1 MKCIYCGNTKT
12 KIVNSRSTNDSYS
25 TWRRHQCIKCNKLFT
40 TLELPN
46 YDQIFIDKKKLSL
59 SQLSLDIASCFTHNP
74 NFAKDRALWISKI
87 IILELFS
94 YQFMNWYFTIYI
106 VTNERIR
113 RIVQHGFFGRDVFDI
128 DLDKIQNISY
138 SIPGFF
144 GEVFHFG
151 TIIIQTLFTSNL

>member
-1 MKCIYCGNTKT
+1 MKCIYCDNTKT

-87 IILELFS
+87 IILELFKENS
-94 YQFMNWYFTIYI
+94 NITKQKLKEITLLILTRIDPLAAEIYK
-106 VTNERIR
+106 RK
-113 RIVQHGFFGRDVFDI
+113 FF
-128 DLDKIQNISY
+128 
-138 SIPGFF
+138 
-144 GEVFHFG
+144 
-151 TIIIQTLFTSNL
+151 

>member
-12 KIVNSRSTNDSYS
+12 KIVNSRLTNDSYS

-87 IILELFS
+87 IILELFKENS
-94 YQFMNWYFTIYI
+94 NITKQKLKEITLLILTRIDPLAAEIYK
-106 VTNERIR
+106 RK
-113 RIVQHGFFGRDVFDI
+113 FF
-128 DLDKIQNISY
+128 
-138 SIPGFF
+138 
-144 GEVFHFG
+144 
-151 TIIIQTLFTSNL
+151 

>member
-25 TWRRHQCIKCNKLFT
+25 TWRRHQCIKCNKFFT

-87 IILELFS
+87 IILELFKENS
-94 YQFMNWYFTIYI
+94 NITKQKLKEITLLILTRIDPLAAEIYK
-106 VTNERIR
+106 RK
-113 RIVQHGFFGRDVFDI
+113 FF
-128 DLDKIQNISY
+128 
-138 SIPGFF
+138 
-144 GEVFHFG
+144 
-151 TIIIQTLFTSNL
+151 

>member
-25 TWRRHQCIKCNKLFT
+25 TWRRHQCIKCTKLFT

-87 IILELFS
+87 IILELFKENS
-94 YQFMNWYFTIYI
+94 NITKQKLKEITLLILTRIDPLAAEIYK
-106 VTNERIR
+106 RK
-113 RIVQHGFFGRDVFDI
+113 FF
-128 DLDKIQNISY
+128 
-138 SIPGFF
+138 
-144 GEVFHFG
+144 
-151 TIIIQTLFTSNL
+151 

>member
-59 SQLSLDIASCFTHNP
+59 SQLSLNIASCFTHNP

-87 IILELFS
+87 IILELFKENS
-94 YQFMNWYFTIYI
+94 NITKQKLKEITLLILTRIDPLAAEIYK
-106 VTNERIR
+106 RK
-113 RIVQHGFFGRDVFDI
+113 FF
-128 DLDKIQNISY
+128 
-138 SIPGFF
+138 
-144 GEVFHFG
+144 
-151 TIIIQTLFTSNL
+151 

>member
-25 TWRRHQCIKCNKLFT
+25 TWRRHQCIKCTKLFT
-40 TLELPN
+40 TLESPN

-87 IILELFS
+87 IILELFKENS
-94 YQFMNWYFTIYI
+94 NITKQKLKEITLLILTRIDPLAAEIYK
-106 VTNERIR
+106 RK
-113 RIVQHGFFGRDVFDI
+113 FF
-128 DLDKIQNISY
+128 
-138 SIPGFF
+138 
-144 GEVFHFG
+144 
-151 TIIIQTLFTSNL
+151 

>member
-12 KIVNSRSTNDSYS
+12 KIINSRSTNDNYS
-25 TWRRHQCIKCNKLFT
+25 TWRRHQCIKCTKLFT

-87 IILELFS
+87 IILELFKENS
-94 YQFMNWYFTIYI
+94 NITKQKLKEITLLMLTRIDPLAAEIYK
-106 VTNERIR
+106 RK
-113 RIVQHGFFGRDVFDI
+113 FF
-128 DLDKIQNISY
+128 
-138 SIPGFF
+138 
-144 GEVFHFG
+144 
-151 TIIIQTLFTSNL
+151 

>member
-25 TWRRHQCIKCNKLFT
+25 TWRRHQCIKCTKLFT

-59 SQLSLDIASCFTHNP
+59 SQLSLDVASCFTHNP

-87 IILELFS
+87 IILELFKENS
-94 YQFMNWYFTIYI
+94 NITKQKLKEITLLILTRIDPLAAEIYK
-106 VTNERIR
+106 RK
-113 RIVQHGFFGRDVFDI
+113 FF
-128 DLDKIQNISY
+128 
-138 SIPGFF
+138 
-144 GEVFHFG
+144 
-151 TIIIQTLFTSNL
+151 

>member
-12 KIVNSRSTNDSYS
+12 KIVNSRSTSDSYS
-25 TWRRHQCIKCNKLFT
+25 TWRRHQCIKCTKLFT

-87 IILELFS
+87 IILELFKENS
-94 YQFMNWYFTIYI
+94 NITKQKLKEITLLILTRIDPLAAEIYK
-106 VTNERIR
+106 RK
-113 RIVQHGFFGRDVFDI
+113 FF
-128 DLDKIQNISY
+128 
-138 SIPGFF
+138 
-144 GEVFHFG
+144 
-151 TIIIQTLFTSNL
+151 

>member
-74 NFAKDRALWISKI
+74 NFVKDRALWISKI
-87 IILELFS
+87 IILELFKENS
-94 YQFMNWYFTIYI
+94 NITKQKLKEITLLILTRIDPLAAEIYK
-106 VTNERIR
+106 RK
-113 RIVQHGFFGRDVFDI
+113 FF
-128 DLDKIQNISY
+128 
-138 SIPGFF
+138 
-144 GEVFHFG
+144 
-151 TIIIQTLFTSNL
+151 

>member
-25 TWRRHQCIKCNKLFT
+25 TWRRHQCIKCTKLFT

-87 IILELFS
+87 IILELFKENS
-94 YQFMNWYFTIYI
+94 NITKQKLKEITLLMLTRIDPLAAEIYK
-106 VTNERIR
+106 RK
-113 RIVQHGFFGRDVFDI
+113 FF
-128 DLDKIQNISY
+128 
-138 SIPGFF
+138 
-144 GEVFHFG
+144 
-151 TIIIQTLFTSNL
+151 

>member
-12 KIVNSRSTNDSYS
+12 KIVNSRSTNDNYS
-25 TWRRHQCIKCNKLFT
+25 TWRRHQCIKCTKLFT

-87 IILELFS
+87 IILELFKENS
-94 YQFMNWYFTIYI
+94 NITKQKLKEITLLILTRIDPLAAEIYK
-106 VTNERIR
+106 RK
-113 RIVQHGFFGRDVFDI
+113 FF
-128 DLDKIQNISY
+128 
-138 SIPGFF
+138 
-144 GEVFHFG
+144 
-151 TIIIQTLFTSNL
+151 